1 MEILIRNARIIDA
14 NNDFTGDVYV
24 KDGIISEIGASLRKD
39 CRVLDAKNLVL
50 MPAFCDLHV
59 HFRDPGFT
67 DKEDIISGSLA
78 AARGGYTTVNLMANT
93 KPVCSSMDI
102 VNYVKNK
109 AKETGLVDV
118 HQTVSITRNM
128 DGLDISHLDE
138 IDKTVRF
145 ISDDGKGVLNEAV
158 MLNAMK
164 KAKSMGITVIAHEEQ
179 STFSKFDTR
188 LSEDY
193 MTARDIELAMYTK
206 CKFHAAHVSTAG
218 AMEKVIYAKQKCR
231 NITAEVTPHH
241 IALTN
246 DCDYSVNPPLRTQND
261 ADYLIGAIKNG
272 YVDAISTDHAPHT
285 AGDKKNGAPGISG
298 IETAF
303 SVCFTK
309 LVRCGYIN
317 LNMLSRLMS
326 CNPSHLMGY
335 KKGLIVP
342 GYDGDLVLIDI
353 NKKYRVDKDKFASKG
368 KNTPFDG
375 MYLYGKVM
383 AAIKAGN
390 ITYIEE
396 EL

>member
-1 MEILIRNARIIDA
+1 
-14 NNDFTGDVYV
+14 
-24 KDGIISEIGASLRKD
+24 
-39 CRVLDAKNLVL
+39 
-50 MPAFCDLHV
+50 
-59 HFRDPGFT
+59 
-67 DKEDIISGSLA
+67 
-78 AARGGYTTVNLMANT
+78 
-93 KPVCSSMDI
+93 
-102 VNYVKNK
+102 
-109 AKETGLVDV
+109 
-118 HQTVSITRNM
+118 
-128 DGLDISHLDE
+128 
-138 IDKTVRF
+138 
-145 ISDDGKGVLNEAV
+145 
-158 MLNAMK
+158 
-164 KAKSMGITVIAHEEQ
+164 
-179 STFSKFDTR
+179 
-188 LSEDY
+188 
-193 MTARDIELAMYTK
+193 
-206 CKFHAAHVSTAG
+206 
-218 AMEKVIYAKQKCR
+218 MEKVIYAKQKCR